1 MFPNASCNC
10 QLLVLQD
17 GTGGWDVTNW
27 KTFDQSV
34 GNESTV
40 IWSGGSAPGL
50 TETANKAD
58 ILSFYWDNTNH
69 KAYGVASTNF

>member
-1 MFPNASCNC
+1 M
-10 QLLVLQD
+10 QD

-27 KTFDQSV
+27 KTTDQAG
-34 GNESTV
+34 GNDSTV

-50 TETANKAD
+50 TETANKLD
-58 ILSFYWDNTNH
+58 ILSFYWDNENH